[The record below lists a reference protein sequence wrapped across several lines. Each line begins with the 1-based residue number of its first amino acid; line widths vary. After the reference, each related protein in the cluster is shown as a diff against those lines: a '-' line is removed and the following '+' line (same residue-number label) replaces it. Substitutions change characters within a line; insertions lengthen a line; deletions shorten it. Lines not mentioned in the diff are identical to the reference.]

1 MLRCCIVHVHYLRN
15 QPPWY
20 GFAMDLTPS
29 QILAELQAILDEL
42 AELSPGSVRRAEL
55 QERRAVLRRYA
66 RNLADASRDRSSLQR
81 ELEHLEGRLAA
92 FKADKIEVP
101 SWQMSMATINDPAA
115 HATKINEALD
125 QATAGDR
132 ESIEQ
137 RVKQLRKALAE

>member
-1 MLRCCIVHVHYLRN
+1 
-15 QPPWY
+15 
-20 GFAMDLTPS
+20 MDLTPS